1 MIGAL
6 RLSRR
11 GEHLGENAEVAGEV
25 VGAHRFDLRR
35 GRAEE
40 RPHLLH
46 EIVLCRKVDV
56 RLPGRGISHSLGA
69 RPVHLI
75 ITMIV
80 DSDQ

>member
-1 MIGAL
+1 M
-6 RLSRR
+6 RLSQR
-11 GEHLGENAEVAGEV
+11 GEHLRENAEVAGEV

-46 EIVLCRKVDV
+46 EIVLRNRKVDV
-56 RLPGRGISHSLGA
+56 RLPGRGISHFLGA
-69 RPVHLI
+69 RPVHCI
-75 ITMIV
+75 IAMIV